1 MIDFVLFLFLFLFAC
16 PYRDSIRKSYFQTTN
31 RTESVARDGGMTGF
45 GFDVA
50 NLNESNIVGE
60 TEFVVDYISEI

>member
-1 MIDFVLFLFLFLFAC
+1 
-16 PYRDSIRKSYFQTTN
+16 
-31 RTESVARDGGMTGF
+31 MTGF

-60 TEFVVDYISEI
+60 TEFVVDYISEL